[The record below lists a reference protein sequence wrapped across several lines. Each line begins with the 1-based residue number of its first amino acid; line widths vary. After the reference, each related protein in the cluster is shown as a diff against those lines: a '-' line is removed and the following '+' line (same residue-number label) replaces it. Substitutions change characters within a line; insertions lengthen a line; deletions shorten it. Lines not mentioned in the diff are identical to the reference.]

1 MYIFKTQHIAFLQY
15 KNISSLVIALTKR
28 RVRYQRA
35 QVTIKW
41 WKTQQNWNGTD
52 VQKTWFNYMAS
63 WKVFLFRQ
71 IEERVVKVHLN
82 QYIEAEKFILK
93 Q

>member
-1 MYIFKTQHIAFLQY
+1 
-15 KNISSLVIALTKR
+15 
-28 RVRYQRA
+28 
-35 QVTIKW
+35 
-41 WKTQQNWNGTD
+41 
-52 VQKTWFNYMAS
+52 MAS